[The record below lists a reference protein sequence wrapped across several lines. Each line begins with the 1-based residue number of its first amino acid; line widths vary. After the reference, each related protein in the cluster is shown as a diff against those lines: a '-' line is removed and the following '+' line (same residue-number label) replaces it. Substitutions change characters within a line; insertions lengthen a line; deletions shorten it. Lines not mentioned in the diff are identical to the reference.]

1 MQGPTGTAS
10 RGHRTSFHPTLA
22 DSPFKEQM
30 LDNAELRCHL
40 EQEAAHWG
48 RLLELMEGRHGRDSM
63 PGGKKVAAKA
73 CHSLELL
80 RTHAGALIQRLADLD
95 KEGVDFSTDGGR
107 RSVKRAVCELLATFP
122 EPNDGVPE
130 ALHAALRERLV
141 GCRPL
146 NVRNGLALAIK
157 HLGTLRKRVMMPAGC
172 YWGHQGALV
181 LARSESSREQG
192 RFFGLSLL
200 SYTAGCALEG
210 RGEDL
215 RMGLKALA
223 GLYAENRMQRESLSM
238 LSIQLLA
245 QCQVASLAA
254 FDDMPQD
261 IVWPV
266 LDLLKQFR
274 DPLLSRVE
282 SDIRS
287 MWPEDPGSIH
297 EEPSLDSPVTV
308 PLYMLLLWL
317 ARSVPNGLRE
327 GVCHAIALLMIGWAI
342 SSAIEAFVGAV
353 GGHAWPPASIL
364 GLVVILAFIGFDR
377 FFQKKIVDRQAFR
390 PQADAQ
396 FGRYAKSK
404 CFNLM
409 RWTSLVQPWFLPI
422 GFFVFG
428 LAAFDAQA
436 RSHGGTGFN
445 DTSALQPEALQ
456 GSLLSSNASQCEIA
470 AAMAMSTERI
480 GYAWQCALIPVQ
492 AQIIGLF
499 ARPFRDLLQS
509 GTRSRWT
516 SGLSLCRCI
525 INAQG
530 RKEFFKLT
538 DDEQWRVWL
547 LRDILYAVSSV
558 GTLGIGQAYG
568 KGLISLIQLRTCLAH
583 EAIGIEFKSVY
594 GPMNEALD
602 GFWPDLASKLVEW
615 CPALVGLES
624 PSDQPLVCVVDR
636 QPCIVGD
643 EHGWQKFREHFARNA
658 LARVA
663 TASVGN
669 DASGALAT
677 LCNRLG
683 YPELEAFF
691 LIVGS
696 LLNAATGATRART
709 ANYLADPHKC
719 PHPDTVTRLA
729 EVIVTR
735 GSSASMTPLTP
746 REREIREGLEKR
758 HAIAGAFKSGISD
771 NSDASSAS
779 TPPSTVSEDSSR
791 QEDYADE
798 SSQ

>member
-1 MQGPTGTAS
+1 MQAPSGTAPQG
-10 RGHRTSFHPTLA
+10 RRTSFLPPLT
-22 DSPFKEQM
+22 DSPFKERAV
-30 LDNAELRCHL
+30 DNADLRRRL

-63 PGGKKVAAKA
+63 PGGKNVAAKA
-73 CHSLELL
+73 CDSLEPL
-80 RTHAGALIQRLADLD
+80 RTHAEALMRRLADLD
-95 KEGVDFSTDGGR
+95 KDGVDFLKVAGR
-107 RSVKRAVCELLATFP
+107 RRVKRAVCELLAAFP
-122 EPNDGVPE
+122 DPNHGLLE
-130 ALHAALRERLV
+130 ALHAALRERLK

-146 NVRNGLALAIK
+146 NVRNGLEIAIN
-157 HLGTLRKRVMMPAGC
+157 HLDTLHERDMMPAGC
-172 YWGHQGALV
+172 YWDPEAALV
-181 LARSESSREQG
+181 QARAEGSRETG
-192 RFFGLSLL
+192 RSFGLSLL
-200 SYTAGCALEG
+200 SYAVGCALEG

-215 RMGLKALA
+215 RMGLKALV
-223 GLYAENRMQRESLSM
+223 GLYAENRMPRESVGM

-254 FDDMPQD
+254 FDGMPHE
-261 IVWPV
+261 IVRPV
-266 LDLLKQFR
+266 LDFLKQFR
-274 DPLLSRVE
+274 EPLLSQVE
-282 SDIRS
+282 GEIKSK
-287 MWPEDPGSIH
+287 WPEDPGSIH
-297 EEPSLDSPVTV
+297 EEPSPDTPAAL
-308 PLYMLLLWL
+308 PLYVLLLWL
-317 ARSVPNGLRE
+317 MRSAPNGLRE
-327 GVCHAIALLMIGWAI
+327 GFCHALALWVIGSVVAY
-342 SSAIEAFVGAV
+342 AIEAFLGAV
-353 GGHAWPPASIL
+353 DGHAWPPASIL

-390 PQADAQ
+390 SQADAQ
-396 FGRYAKSK
+396 LGRYAKSK

-409 RWTSLVQPWFLPI
+409 RWTSLVLPWVLPTSFFL
-422 GFFVFG
+422 FG
-428 LAAFDAQA
+428 LASFDAQA
-436 RSHGGTGFN
+436 RSQGGPGFN
-445 DTSALQPEALQ
+445 DTSAFQPEPQ
-456 GSLLSSNASQCEIA
+456 GSLSLSNASQCEIA
-470 AAMAMSTERI
+470 AAMAMSAERI

-492 AQIIGLF
+492 AQITGLI

-530 RKEFFKLT
+530 KREFLKLT

-547 LRDILYAVSSV
+547 LRDILYAASSV

-568 KGLISLIQLRTCLAH
+568 KGLISLIQIRTCLAH
-583 EAIGIEFKSVY
+583 EAIGIEFKSIY

-643 EHGWQKFREHFARNA
+643 EDGWKKFREHFVLNA
-658 LARVA
+658 LARVE

-669 DASGALAT
+669 DAFGSLAT
-677 LCNRLG
+677 LCSRLG

-696 LLNAATGATRART
+696 FFNAGTGATRARA
-709 ANYLADPHKC
+709 ANYLANPHKF
-719 PHPDTVTRLA
+719 PHPDTFTRLA

-746 REREIREGLEKR
+746 RERVIREGLEKR
-758 HAIAGAFKSGISD
+758 HTIAGAFKSGGSD
-771 NSDASSAS
+771 NSDASVGS
-779 TPPSTVSEDSSR
+779 TPSGTVNEDSSR
-791 QEDYADE
+791 QRDDADE